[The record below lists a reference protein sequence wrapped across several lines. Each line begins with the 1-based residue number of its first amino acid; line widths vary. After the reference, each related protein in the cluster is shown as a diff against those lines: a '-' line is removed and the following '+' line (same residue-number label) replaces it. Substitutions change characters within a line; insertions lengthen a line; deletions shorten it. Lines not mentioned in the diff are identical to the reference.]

1 MFESLKKKFSRTSE
15 KLEEELIE
23 EAEAE
28 DNLQE
33 ESGSR
38 FSFFSFGRK
47 KDEKKEEEVVEEEE
61 NLLPEAEEIEE
72 VPERTSP
79 LKKLR
84 MKRLKRNLK
93 RKRNPTS
100 GAGTRTRMKMKRTF
114 LPTARQKAEYSHLY
128 VKKPFRKNTLKTFSL
143 NLKWNS
149 CRVTLQ
155 WRSQQRLWKTSRK
168 TL

>member
-47 KDEKKEEEVVEEEE
+47 KEKEETPKEEDNLLPKAEEAVDDDAVEETAEEVV
-61 NLLPEAEEIEE
+61 
-72 VPERTSP
+72 
-79 LKKLR
+79 K
-84 MKRLKRNLK
+84 
-93 RKRNPTS
+93 
-100 GAGTRTRMKMKRTF
+100 
-114 LPTARQKAEYSHLY
+114 
-128 VKKPFRKNTLKTFSL
+128 
-143 NLKWNS
+143 
-149 CRVTLQ
+149 
-155 WRSQQRLWKTSRK
+155 
-168 TL
+168 

>member
-47 KDEKKEEEVVEEEE
+47 KKEEE
-61 NLLPEAEEIEE
+61 PEKRRGIICFLK
-72 VPERTSP
+72 
-79 LKKLR
+79 LKKR
-84 MKRLKRNLK
+84 SEETCRRGNM
-93 RKRNPTS
+93 S
-100 GAGTRTRMKMKRTF
+100 E
-114 LPTARQKAEYSHLY
+114 ARREES
-128 VKKPFRKNTLKTFSL
+128 
-143 NLKWNS
+143 
-149 CRVTLQ
+149 
-155 WRSQQRLWKTSRK
+155 
-168 TL
+168 

>member
-61 NLLPEAEEIEE
+61 NLLPEADEIEE
-72 VPERTSP
+72 VPEAEEVEEIP
-79 LKKLR
+79 EAEDEEIEEEPKEEKKSR
-84 MKRLKRNLK
+84 FWHRNK
-93 RKRNPTS
+93 NKDEP
-100 GAGTRTRMKMKRTF
+100 
-114 LPTARQKAEYSHLY
+114 AEETEE
-128 VKKPFRKNTLKTFSL
+128 VAE
-143 NLKWNS
+143 
-149 CRVTLQ
+149 
-155 WRSQQRLWKTSRK
+155 
-168 TL
+168 